1 VERPEVRYAQSGDL
15 SIAFCQYGD
24 GPIDL
29 VYIPGFVS
37 HCDLMWEMPLFR
49 SILDELGRFARVVT
63 FDKRGTG
70 LSERSLGFG
79 TVEDRMDDIRAVMD
93 AAGLE
98 RATLFGIS
106 EGGPLAIAFAAT
118 YPERADALVLLGT
131 YARLSRTE
139 GYPIGVEP
147 SLTDAFPQFIR
158 SRWGTGTALTIFIAG
173 MPDTPEAVQLIA
185 RYERNASTPAMVE
198 EIQRSN
204 LGIDVRAALPAVTAP
219 TLVLHHDGDPIVPSA
234 QGRYVAD
241 EIRGAR
247 YVELPA
253 PYHLGPATQ
262 ELLASAAEFLTG
274 ERPTPVVDRV
284 LATVLFTDIVG
295 STVRASELG
304 DAQWRALLDRHDDIA
319 RREIGAAR
327 GRAVKSTGD
336 GFLAVFDG
344 PARAVRCAQAMSKAF
359 DGIGLEIRAGL
370 HTGECELRGDDVAGI
385 AVHLGARIGALA
397 GPGEVLVSSTVRD
410 LTLGSGIEFDD
421 RGRHELKG
429 VPGDWQVLAV
439 TSA

>member
-1 VERPEVRYAQSGDL
+1 
-15 SIAFCQYGD
+15 
-24 GPIDL
+24 
-29 VYIPGFVS
+29 
-37 HCDLMWEMPLFR
+37 
-49 SILDELGRFARVVT
+49 
-63 FDKRGTG
+63 
-70 LSERSLGFG
+70 
-79 TVEDRMDDIRAVMD
+79 
-93 AAGLE
+93 
-98 RATLFGIS
+98 
-106 EGGPLAIAFAAT
+106 
-118 YPERADALVLLGT
+118 
-131 YARLSRTE
+131 
-139 GYPIGVEP
+139 
-147 SLTDAFPQFIR
+147 
-158 SRWGTGTALTIFIAG
+158 
-173 MPDTPEAVQLIA
+173 
-185 RYERNASTPAMVE
+185 
-198 EIQRSN
+198 
-204 LGIDVRAALPAVTAP
+204 
-219 TLVLHHDGDPIVPSA
+219 
-234 QGRYVAD
+234 
-241 EIRGAR
+241 
-247 YVELPA
+247 
-253 PYHLGPATQ
+253 
-262 ELLASAAEFLTG
+262 
-274 ERPTPVVDRV
+274 
-284 LATVLFTDIVG
+284 VLFTDIVG